1 MAASHVP
8 DDPDDEHKYLRPK
21 TNTERQF
28 FMERLKFEAL
38 PISEE
43 IQKAVADMG
52 FVEASPI
59 QSEAIP
65 HILEGRDVIGQAQTG
80 TGKTAA
86 FGIPAL
92 ELVNTAEKK
101 VQVLVLC
108 PTRELALQVSE
119 EIKRL
124 AKYKKGL
131 SVAAIY
137 GGESIERQIMQL
149 KRGVHI
155 VIGTPGRVMDHM
167 ERRTLNLEN
176 VRMIVLDEADE
187 MLDMGFREDIETI
200 LQVMPED
207 RQTIFFSATMSKPIL
222 SLTKKYQTEP
232 VLVKVVK
239 SELTAAS
246 IEQLYYV
253 VKERGKVEVMTRL
266 IDMYNLQL
274 MLVFCNTK
282 KRVDELVE
290 ELQVRGYA
298 AEGIHGDLRQQQRNN
313 VMAKFRAGTINIL
326 VATDVAAR
334 GIDVENVDAV
344 FNFEIPLDEEY
355 YVHRIG
361 RTGRAGKQGRAFTF
375 VVGRELSRLRE
386 IERYTKGKVE
396 RGVIPSYGDIVGVKK
411 AKFIEQI
418 RESVADGDLEIFADM
433 IPQLHHSGL
442 RDEQIILG
450 LIKMNMGVQKNTLA
464 DVDLSGE
471 DDRHA
476 RKDRDKEARGE
487 FRREGRS
494 GDRFERSRDDRGP
507 SVKKDRAPEP
517 GMVRLFISIGHNE
530 RIRPGDIVGAI
541 AGEAGIPGNVIGGID
556 IFDKFTYVDVPKREV
571 NRIIERMDNNTIRGK
586 RVTVEVAR

>member
-1 MAASHVP
+1 
-8 DDPDDEHKYLRPK
+8 
-21 TNTERQF
+21 
-28 FMERLKFEAL
+28 MERLKFESL

-167 ERRTLNLEN
+167 ERRTLNLEH

-222 SLTKKYQTEP
+222 TLTKKYQSEP

-239 SELTAAS
+239 SELTATS

-266 IDMYNLQL
+266 IDMYNL
-274 MLVFCNTK
+274 T
-282 KRVDELVE
+282 
-290 ELQVRGYA
+290 
-298 AEGIHGDLRQQQRNN
+298 
-313 VMAKFRAGTINIL
+313 
-326 VATDVAAR
+326 
-334 GIDVENVDAV
+334 VDARV
-344 FNFEIPLDEEY
+344 LQ
-355 YVHRIG
+355 HQKAGRRTRG
-361 RTGRAGKQGRAFTF
+361 RTPGA
-375 VVGRELSRLRE
+375 RLRG
-386 IERYTKGKVE
+386 R
-396 RGVIPSYGDIVGVKK
+396 
-411 AKFIEQI
+411 
-418 RESVADGDLEIFADM
+418 
-433 IPQLHHSGL
+433 
-442 RDEQIILG
+442 
-450 LIKMNMGVQKNTLA
+450 
-464 DVDLSGE
+464 
-471 DDRHA
+471 RHP
-476 RKDRDKEARGE
+476 
-487 FRREGRS
+487 RR
-494 GDRFERSRDDRGP
+494 P
-507 SVKKDRAPEP
+507 AP
-517 GMVRLFISIGHNE
+517 
-530 RIRPGDIVGAI
+530 A
-541 AGEAGIPGNVIGGID
+541 AA
-556 IFDKFTYVDVPKREV
+556 
-571 NRIIERMDNNTIRGK
+571 
-586 RVTVEVAR
+586 

>member
-1 MAASHVP
+1 
-8 DDPDDEHKYLRPK
+8 
-21 TNTERQF
+21 
-28 FMERLKFEAL
+28 
-38 PISEE
+38 
-43 IQKAVADMG
+43 MG

-167 ERRTLNLEN
+167 ERRTLNLEH

-222 SLTKKYQTEP
+222 SLTKKYQSDP

-239 SELTAAS
+239 SELTATS

-290 ELQVRGYA
+290 ELQVRGYQ

-418 RESVADGDLEIFADM
+418 RESIADGDLEIFADM
-433 IPQLHHSGL
+433 IPQLHHAGL

-476 RKDRDKEARGE
+476 RKDRDREARGE

>member
-1 MAASHVP
+1 
-8 DDPDDEHKYLRPK
+8 
-21 TNTERQF
+21 
-28 FMERLKFEAL
+28 MERLKFESL

-167 ERRTLNLEN
+167 ERRTLNLEH

-222 SLTKKYQTEP
+222 TLTKKYQSEP

-239 SELTAAS
+239 SELTATS

-433 IPQLHHSGL
+433 IPQLHHSACAT
-442 RDEQIILG
+442 
-450 LIKMNMGVQKNTLA
+450 N
-464 DVDLSGE
+464 
-471 DDRHA
+471 
-476 RKDRDKEARGE
+476 
-487 FRREGRS
+487 RS
-494 GDRFERSRDDRGP
+494 SWDSSR
-507 SVKKDRAPEP
+507 
-517 GMVRLFISIGHNE
+517 
-530 RIRPGDIVGAI
+530 
-541 AGEAGIPGNVIGGID
+541 
-556 IFDKFTYVDVPKREV
+556 
-571 NRIIERMDNNTIRGK
+571 
-586 RVTVEVAR
+586 

>member
-1 MAASHVP
+1 
-8 DDPDDEHKYLRPK
+8 
-21 TNTERQF
+21 
-28 FMERLKFEAL
+28 MERLKFEAL

-92 ELVNTAEKK
+92 ELIDTTEKK

-149 KRGVHI
+149 RRGVHV

-167 ERRTLNLEN
+167 ERRTLNLEH

-207 RQTIFFSATMSKPIL
+207 RQTIFFSATMSKPIM

-239 SELTAAS
+239 SELTATS

-290 ELQVRGYA
+290 ELQVRGYQ

-418 RESVADGDLEIFADM
+418 RESVAEGDLDIFADM
-433 IPQLHHSGL
+433 IPQLHHAGL

-476 RKDRDKEARGE
+476 RKDREREARGDT
-487 FRREGRS
+487 RREGR
-494 GDRFERSRDDRGP
+494 GDRFERGRDDRGP
-507 SVKKDRAPEP
+507 GVKKDRAPEP

>member
-1 MAASHVP
+1 
-8 DDPDDEHKYLRPK
+8 
-21 TNTERQF
+21 
-28 FMERLKFEAL
+28 MERLKFESL

-167 ERRTLNLEN
+167 ERRTLNLEH

-222 SLTKKYQTEP
+222 TLTKKYQSEP

-239 SELTAAS
+239 SELTATS

-433 IPQLHHSGL
+433 IPQLHHAGL

-507 SVKKDRAPEP
+507 GIKKDRAPEP

>member
-1 MAASHVP
+1 
-8 DDPDDEHKYLRPK
+8 
-21 TNTERQF
+21 
-28 FMERLKFEAL
+28 
-38 PISEE
+38 
-43 IQKAVADMG
+43 
-52 FVEASPI
+52 
-59 QSEAIP
+59 
-65 HILEGRDVIGQAQTG
+65 
-80 TGKTAA
+80 
-86 FGIPAL
+86 
-92 ELVNTAEKK
+92 
-101 VQVLVLC
+101 
-108 PTRELALQVSE
+108 
-119 EIKRL
+119 
-124 AKYKKGL
+124 
-131 SVAAIY
+131 
-137 GGESIERQIMQL
+137 
-149 KRGVHI
+149 
-155 VIGTPGRVMDHM
+155 
-167 ERRTLNLEN
+167 
-176 VRMIVLDEADE
+176 
-187 MLDMGFREDIETI
+187 
-200 LQVMPED
+200 
-207 RQTIFFSATMSKPIL
+207 
-222 SLTKKYQTEP
+222 
-232 VLVKVVK
+232 
-239 SELTAAS
+239 
-246 IEQLYYV
+246 
-253 VKERGKVEVMTRL
+253 
-266 IDMYNLQL
+266 
-274 MLVFCNTK
+274 
-282 KRVDELVE
+282 VE

-433 IPQLHHSGL
+433 IPQLHHAGL

-507 SVKKDRAPEP
+507 GVKKDRAPEP

>member
-1 MAASHVP
+1 
-8 DDPDDEHKYLRPK
+8 
-21 TNTERQF
+21 
-28 FMERLKFEAL
+28 MERLKFEAL

-137 GGESIERQIMQL
+137 GGESIDRQIMQL
-149 KRGVHI
+149 RRGVHI

-167 ERRTLNLEN
+167 ERRTLNLEH

-313 VMAKFRAGTINIL
+313 VMSKFRAGTINIL

-418 RESVADGDLEIFADM
+418 QESVAGGDLEIFADM

-450 LIKMNMGVQKNTLA
+450 LIKMTMGVQKNTLA

-476 RKDRDKEARGE
+476 RKDRDREARGE

-494 GDRFERSRDDRGP
+494 GDRFERGRDDRGP
-507 SVKKDRAPEP
+507 VVKKDRAPEP
-517 GMVRLFISIGHNE
+517 GMVRLLISIGHNE

>member
-1 MAASHVP
+1 
-8 DDPDDEHKYLRPK
+8 
-21 TNTERQF
+21 
-28 FMERLKFEAL
+28 MERLKFEAL

-167 ERRTLNLEN
+167 ERRTLNLEH

-222 SLTKKYQTEP
+222 SLTKKYQSEP

-239 SELTAAS
+239 SELTATS

-450 LIKMNMGVQKNTLA
+450 LIKMNMGVQKNALA

-494 GDRFERSRDDRGP
+494 SDRFERSRDDRGP
-507 SVKKDRAPEP
+507 GIKKDRAPEP

>member
-1 MAASHVP
+1 
-8 DDPDDEHKYLRPK
+8 
-21 TNTERQF
+21 
-28 FMERLKFEAL
+28 MERLKFESL
-38 PISEE
+38 SISEE

-167 ERRTLNLEN
+167 ERRTLNLEH

-222 SLTKKYQTEP
+222 TLTKKYQSEP

-239 SELTAAS
+239 SELTATS

-433 IPQLHHSGL
+433 IPQLHHAGL

-507 SVKKDRAPEP
+507 GVNKDRAPEP